1 MCQIFAIAVY
11 TMLQL
16 KCRDRKGRGSI
27 MKSNKL
33 STFFLCF
40 LLVFTLL
47 VAAGCGKDDPEE
59 KGDKPDVVD
68 NKGNNGTDNK
78 DSDGKDN
85 KNDDTKKNEDNNNGS
100 STTKKVKL
108 LKRNGVE
115 WKENTKI
122 NSKVGAKS
130 YKVVWGDTLS
140 LIARTWHVNC
150 YTLAKY
156 NGIKNID
163 LIEVDQI
170 IYNYKAK

>member
-1 MCQIFAIAVY
+1 
-11 TMLQL
+11 
-16 KCRDRKGRGSI
+16 
-27 MKSNKL
+27 MKSRKL
-33 STFFLCF
+33 GTMFLSM

-47 VAAGCGKDDPEE
+47 VAVGCGKDDEKKPENTNNPSSTV
-59 KGDKPDVVD
+59 KPGD
-68 NKGNNGTDNK
+68 NKGNNGKTDN
-78 DSDGKDN
+78 
-85 KNDDTKKNEDNNNGS
+85 S
-100 STTKKVKL
+100 SNTTKTVKL

-150 YTLAKY
+150 YKLARY
-156 NGIKNID
+156 NNIKNID

-170 IYNYKAK
+170 IYNYAAKKSSYIINSFLLPFFSL

>member
-1 MCQIFAIAVY
+1 
-11 TMLQL
+11 
-16 KCRDRKGRGSI
+16 
-27 MKSNKL
+27 MKSKKL
-33 STFFLCF
+33 GTIFLSM

-47 VAAGCGKDDPEE
+47 IAVGCGKDDEQENP
-59 KGDKPDVVD
+59 
-68 NKGNNGTDNK
+68 NK
-78 DSDGKDN
+78 DNEPTPTETDKDKEKDN
-85 KNDDTKKNEDNNNGS
+85 NSKKDNS
-100 STTKKVKL
+100 SKPAKTVKL

-150 YTLAKY
+150 YKLARY
-156 NGIKNID
+156 NKIKNID

-170 IYNYKAK
+170 IYNPAYKK

>member
-1 MCQIFAIAVY
+1 
-11 TMLQL
+11 
-16 KCRDRKGRGSI
+16 

-47 VAAGCGKDDPEE
+47 VAAGCGKDDPED
-59 KGDKPDVVD
+59 KGNTPDVID
-68 NKGNNGTDNK
+68 KDDKGGTDKK
-78 DSDGKDN
+78 DDNGKENSKDDSK
-85 KNDDTKKNEDNNNGS
+85 KNDSKNNGS

-115 WKENTKI
+115 WKENTRI